1 LISQE
6 ISGFLASGARY
17 SREFVLQCSR
27 RAALN
32 LASSRAND
40 QNAIAVV
47 NHYTILLYAQFT
59 VTWKAILNRTR
70 QKKQEKKL
78 REKRR
83 QEKTHVPLQ
92 DAPVSTQGLD
102 RPPAA
107 DAAAIVVLLLAI
119 GGFFYSLGRIMTAIT
134 TGQNCAGR
142 HCTYWA
148 ATPWKFSFEM
158 LGNGLFLLFMV
169 GLMFGCYEVFTTKRD
184 GSPS

>member
-1 LISQE
+1 V
-6 ISGFLASGARY
+6 RY
-17 SREFVLQCSR
+17 SREFVLRRSR
-27 RAALN
+27 GAVLN

-40 QNAIAVV
+40 QHAIAGV
-47 NHYTILLYAQFT
+47 NHYTILLYAQCAL
-59 VTWKAILNRTR
+59 TWNFILNRTR

-83 QEKTHVPLQ
+83 QDKTQIPQQ
-92 DAPVSTQGLD
+92 DAPASAQGPD
-102 RPPAA
+102 WTPGQ

-119 GGFFYSLGRIMTAIT
+119 GGFFYSLGRIVAAIT

-148 ATPWKFSFEM
+148 AKPWTFSFEM